1 LGVGLLAGSIIS
13 RFGLFGLGQI
23 VGRWQAAHDAFIAR
37 RTWLQPLSGRVYIC
51 AACLLVIFAAALNYD
66 VRQRQFAVW
75 KANPHIT
82 HLDDMPLFS
91 TADAPYF
98 MRIAA
103 NLKRHDSAP
112 AVSPGKISPGTALH
126 GRASPDPQI
135 TPQITPQTGLHE
147 IDLQARPQAADNDEE
162 FNRWQDAPLLTA
174 VIAVL
179 AKDDSRAEI
188 AKAGH
193 LLIPV
198 SAALTVIMVAFTFG
212 MAGYWLEGAVA
223 VLGGG
228 LSFSYLS
235 RSAAGRIDTDQLNLG
250 FF

>member
-103 NLKRHDSAP
+103 NLKRHDSAR

-147 IDLQARPQAADNDEE
+147 IDLHEKDLQARPQAADNDEE
-162 FNRWQDAPLLTA
+162 FNRWQDAPLLSA

-179 AKDDSRAEI
+179 AKDDSSAKI

-212 MAGYWLEGAVA
+212 MAGYLLEGAVA
-223 VLGGG
+223 ALGGG
-228 LSFSYLS
+228 L
-235 RSAAGRIDTDQLNLG
+235 AGK
-250 FF
+250 

>member
-1 LGVGLLAGSIIS
+1 MGAGLLPGSIIS

-103 NLKRHDSAP
+103 NLKRHDSAR

-135 TPQITPQTGLHE
+135 TPQIIPQTGLHE
-147 IDLQARPQAADNDEE
+147 IDLQARP
-162 FNRWQDAPLLTA
+162 
-174 VIAVL
+174 
-179 AKDDSRAEI
+179 
-188 AKAGH
+188 
-193 LLIPV
+193 
-198 SAALTVIMVAFTFG
+198 
-212 MAGYWLEGAVA
+212 
-223 VLGGG
+223 
-228 LSFSYLS
+228 
-235 RSAAGRIDTDQLNLG
+235 
-250 FF
+250 